1 MNLNKMQG
9 EIAFMVYYK
18 GTTVN
23 CFIEYQK

>member
-1 MNLNKMQG
+1 MQG